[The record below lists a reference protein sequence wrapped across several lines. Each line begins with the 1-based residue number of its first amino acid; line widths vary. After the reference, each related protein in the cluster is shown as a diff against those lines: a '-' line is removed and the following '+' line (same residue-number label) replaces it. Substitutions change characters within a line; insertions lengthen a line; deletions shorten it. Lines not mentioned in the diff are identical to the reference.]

1 MSVAS
6 SPVIVIGGGIVGA
19 SIAWHLAREKK
30 DVILIAETIGGVATP
45 NSFCWLNAA
54 GATQKFYYDF
64 RRRSMARWAEMG
76 KELPDLPIRWGG
88 VLVCDRTPEER
99 QEFYE
104 CQRHWGTN
112 VARMEETE
120 LVVSEPQIDEAQ
132 FSLVKWGLYV
142 PEEGTIEANVAAAKL
157 IAHAQ
162 SLGTKVLETS
172 VTGFLKSEHGRVSG
186 VVTGSRHLRGSH
198 VVLAAG
204 LGSVPLLATENI
216 RLPLSGREGLLVNT
230 APTEKRYLNTLLR
243 LPGLHMRQTL
253 DGHIVFGASFAGGQ
267 PGDNPQATAED
278 LFSQVQKAFKNGD
291 QLEFSHYTIGVRPE
305 PEDGYPIL
313 GSTGLEGLDLAVM
326 HSGVT
331 NAALVGEL
339 LAKKIVFDIDDP
351 MLGDYRLDRFK
362 DDAKL

>member
-1 MSVAS
+1 MNVESA
-6 SPVIVIGGGIVGA
+6 PVIVIGGGIVGA

-30 DVILIAETIGGVATP
+30 DVILITETIGGVATP
-45 NSFCWLNAA
+45 KSFCWLNAA

-76 KELPDLPIRWGG
+76 KELPDLPIHWGG
-88 VLVCDRTPEER
+88 VLACDRTPEER

-104 CQRHWGTN
+104 RQRLWGTS
-112 VARMEETE
+112 VRRMETAE
-120 LVVSEPQIDEAQ
+120 LAALESQVDEAQ
-132 FSLVKWGLYV
+132 FSLIKWGLHV
-142 PEEGTIEANVAAAKL
+142 PEEGTIEAQAAAAKL

-162 SLGTKVLETS
+162 SLGTKVYETR
-172 VTGFLKSEHGRVSG
+172 VTGFLKDGKGRVSG
-186 VVTGSRHLRGSH
+186 VVTDSGHEHASH
-198 VVLAAG
+198 VILAAG

-216 RLPLSGREGLLVNT
+216 RLPLNGQEGLLVNT
-230 APTEKRYLNTLLR
+230 APTEKRYLNTLFR

-253 DGHIVFGASFAGGQ
+253 DGRIVFGASFAGGQ
-267 PGDNPQATAED
+267 PGDDPQATAKH

-291 QLEFSHYTIGVRPE
+291 ELEFSHYTIGVRPE
-305 PEDGYPIL
+305 PDDGYPIL
-313 GSTGLEGLDLAVM
+313 GSSGVEGLDLAVM

-339 LAKKIVFDIDDP
+339 LAKKIVFGVEDP

-362 DDAKL
+362 NDAKL

>member
-1 MSVAS
+1 MNVES
-6 SPVIVIGGGIVGA
+6 SPVIVVGGGIVGA

-30 DVILIAETIGGVATP
+30 DVILITEAIGGVATP
-45 NSFCWLNAA
+45 KSFCWLNAA

-64 RRRSMARWAEMG
+64 RRRSMARWAEIG

-88 VLVCDRTPEER
+88 VLACDRTPEER

-104 CQRHWGTN
+104 RQRHWGTN
-112 VARMEETE
+112 IRRMQQAD
-120 LVVSEPQIDEAQ
+120 LAALEPQVDESQ
-132 FSLVKWGLYV
+132 FSLVKWGLHV
-142 PEEGTIEANVAAAKL
+142 PEEGTIEAYAAAAKL
-157 IAHAQ
+157 LAHAQ
-162 SLGTKVLETS
+162 SLGTQVLETS
-172 VTGFLKSEHGRVSG
+172 VTGFLKNDEGRVSG
-186 VVTGSRHLRGSH
+186 VVTGSGNVHGSH

-204 LGSVPLLATENI
+204 LGSVSLLATENI
-216 RLPLSGREGLLVNT
+216 KLPLNGQEGLLVNT
-230 APTEKRYLNTLLR
+230 APTETQYLNTLFR

-267 PGDNPQATAED
+267 PGHDPQATAED
-278 LFSQVQKAFKNGD
+278 LFKQVQKAFKNGD
-291 QLEFSHYTIGVRPE
+291 KLNLSHYTIGVRPE
-305 PEDGYPIL
+305 PDDGYPIL
-313 GSTGLEGLDLAVM
+313 GSTGLEGLDVAVM

-339 LAKKIVFDIDDP
+339 LAKKIVFGIDDP

>member
-1 MSVAS
+1 MNVESA
-6 SPVIVIGGGIVGA
+6 PVVVIGGGIVGA

-30 DVILIAETIGGVATP
+30 DVILITETIGGVATP
-45 NSFCWLNAA
+45 KSFCWLNAA

-76 KELPDLPIRWGG
+76 KELPDLPIHWGG
-88 VLVCDRTPEER
+88 VLACDRTPEER

-104 CQRHWGTN
+104 RQRLWGTSFR
-112 VARMEETE
+112 RMETAE
-120 LVVSEPQIDEAQ
+120 LAALESQVDEAQ
-132 FSLVKWGLYV
+132 FSLIKWGLHV
-142 PEEGTIEANVAAAKL
+142 PEEGTIEAQAAAAKL

-162 SLGTKVLETS
+162 SLGTKVHETR
-172 VTGFLKSEHGRVSG
+172 VTGFLKDDKGRVPG
-186 VVTGSRHLRGSH
+186 VGQ
-198 VVLAAG
+198 
-204 LGSVPLLATENI
+204 
-216 RLPLSGREGLLVNT
+216 EGLLVNT

-253 DGHIVFGASFAGGQ
+253 NGRIVFGASFAGGQ
-267 PGDNPQATAED
+267 PGDDPQATAED
-278 LFSQVQKAFKNGD
+278 LFSQVQKTFKNGD
-291 QLEFSHYTIGVRPE
+291 ELELSHYTIGVRPE
-305 PEDGYPIL
+305 PDDGYPIL

-339 LAKKIVFDIDDP
+339 LAKKIVFGVEDP

-362 DDAKL
+362 NDAKL